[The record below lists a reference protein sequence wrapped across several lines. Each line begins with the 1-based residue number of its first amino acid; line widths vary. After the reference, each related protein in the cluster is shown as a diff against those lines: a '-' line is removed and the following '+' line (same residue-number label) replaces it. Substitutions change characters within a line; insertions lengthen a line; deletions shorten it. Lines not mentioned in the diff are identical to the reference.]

1 MKSNNLIEN
10 IKLNIVTIYSNIS
23 NVFGI
28 EKEEF
33 KILILNMINSFK
45 YDEELKKNKFS
56 MNVFSIEKL
65 QELKNA
71 LISIGLTKEEMNKI
85 IIKSPIIIL
94 YSDKLGD
101 IYYLYK
107 NQKYY
112 GYTVLDDKKLHTYLF
127 NDNLD
132 SNIISNNY
140 IVERM
145 LEYYKVNDYAKEAFD
160 NLETEF
166 KLKNY
171 YFKKKHGS
179 VK

>member
-1 MKSNNLIEN
+1 MKSDNLIEN
-10 IKLNIVTIYSNIS
+10 INLNIEAIYSNIS

-28 EKEEF
+28 TGEEF

-45 YDEELKKNKFS
+45 YNEKLSKKKFS

-65 QELKNA
+65 QELKNV
-71 LISIGLTKEEMNKI
+71 LTNIGLAEEKINKI

-94 YSDKLGD
+94 YSDKLSN

-107 NQKYY
+107 SKKYY
-112 GYTVLDDKKLHTYLF
+112 GYTILDNKKFDTYLL

-140 IVERM
+140 IVEKM
-145 LEYYKVNDYAKEAFD
+145 LEYYKINDYEKEAFN

-171 YFKKKHGS
+171 YFKKK
-179 VK
+179 